1 MAPTAIEEKKTSEA
15 STDVKSYA
23 DGWITERKGTEIP
36 AFLKFA
42 YIVIACGC
50 FAYFL
55 IYMNGEVNHSTRG
68 ALVRQF
74 NSVTQS
80 SPGFMYFVAA
90 LIAIFAIVTVKFA
103 FRKSHEE

>member
-15 STDVKSYA
+15 STEVKSYA

-55 IYMNGEVNHSTRG
+55 DFHEWGSQSLHARRAG
-68 ALVRQF
+68 AAV
-74 NSVTQS
+74 
-80 SPGFMYFVAA
+80 
-90 LIAIFAIVTVKFA
+90 
-103 FRKSHEE
+103 

>member
-1 MAPTAIEEKKTSEA
+1 MPETKA
-15 STDVKSYA
+15 SNEIKDYA

-36 AFLKFA
+36 AFLKFS

-50 FAYFL
+50 FAYFF
-55 IYMNGEVNHSTRG
+55 IFMNGEVNHSTRG

-80 SPGFMYFVAA
+80 SSGLMYFIAA
-90 LIAIFAIVTVKFA
+90 LIAIFAIITVKFA
-103 FRKSHEE
+103 FSKFHED

>member
-1 MAPTAIEEKKTSEA
+1 MADTKDSNEI
-15 STDVKSYA
+15 KSYA
-23 DGWITERKGTEIP
+23 DGWITERKNTEIP

-42 YIVIACGC
+42 YIVIAAGC

-80 SPGFMYFVAA
+80 SPGLMYMVAA
-90 LIAIFAIVTVKFA
+90 MIAIFAIITVKFA
-103 FRKSHEE
+103 FSKSHED